1 MMRLAV
7 LHSTIRAEEKILGEA
22 ARKRNVEVLWVD
34 IRSEILDPRHP
45 HPAADVALE
54 RSVST
59 VKGDYATSFWE
70 ASGIPVINPPAVA
83 VLCRDK
89 FLTSLALEKAGVPGP
104 RFAMVFDLEQA
115 RALIDRW
122 GGFPV
127 VLKPAQGSW
136 GRLLAK
142 VNDDDAL
149 SAILEH
155 KDVLGTP
162 PQKAFY
168 FQEFVRKPGRDIRA
182 FVVDGRT
189 IAAIYRESEH
199 WITNTAR
206 GGRAVNCPVTPELED
221 VCRRAS
227 AAIGNGV
234 LAVDVFETPDG
245 LQINEVNHTMEFR
258 NSEGPTGVSISGA
271 VVDYALR
278 IAREKGPGR

>member
-1 MMRLAV
+1 MIRLAV
-7 LHSTIRAEEKILGEA
+7 LHSTIRAEEKLLGEA
-22 ARKRNVEVLWVD
+22 ARKRGVEVLWVD
-34 IRSEILDPRHP
+34 IRSAMLDPLLPR
-45 HPAADVALE
+45 PAADVALE

-59 VKGDYATSFWE
+59 VKGDYAASFWE
-70 ASGIPVINPPAVA
+70 ASGIPVINPPSVA
-83 VLCRDK
+83 ALCRDK

-104 RFAMVFDLEQA
+104 RFALVFDLEQA

-142 VNDDDAL
+142 INDDDAL
-149 SAILEH
+149 DAVLEH

-168 FQEFVRKPGRDIRA
+168 FQEFVPKPGRDIRA
-182 FVVDGRT
+182 FVVDDRT
-189 IAAIYRESEH
+189 IAAIRRESEH

-206 GGRAVNCPVTPELED
+206 GGRASNCPVTPELED
-221 VCRRAS
+221 ICRRTS
-227 AAIGNGV
+227 EAIGGGV
-234 LAVDVFETPDG
+234 LAVDIFETPGG
-245 LQINEVNHTMEFR
+245 LQVNEVNHTMEFR

-271 VVDYALR
+271 VVDYAVR
-278 IAREKGPGR
+278 IAREKGSDR